1 MDKVKQN
8 YEEIL
13 ELVFKISY
21 LCLSFATFVS
31 VIYISPVQPIL
42 VKLTLALGALV
53 ILVRVINW
61 KKYRKMPCLILM
73 VLFCLSFLLST
84 FMNRQYGMTDNL
96 KWILWTGLQFFA
108 LYVCDV
114 ERDTEKYRKEFNVIA
129 HLMII
134 GTAIAAAAS
143 LIMLTQSYSEFLT
156 TAEGEFIVTGFTWD
170 RLWGVY
176 TDPNYGA
183 VFSVIGVV
191 LSVYFLLRQKGI
203 KKVLYIITAILD
215 FGYVIYSDSRTGE
228 IAFVLCTG
236 WLLYFY
242 LIRKGNSAKDK
253 KQKYIRCLKSILI
266 LICIMAV
273 AVGGT
278 SLLKTENIKYQTEV
292 AQKAKVQKSLQS
304 NKKSKKN
311 TNKKKGTKKKKGTN
325 KKKSEIETARQK
337 NIENDATNGRF
348 ALWNSAIEVW
358 ETSPV
363 YGAGY
368 STFVAYARENV
379 SDTYAVNND
388 QGDYTSMHNAFFNA
402 LAFQG
407 GIGFIL
413 LILITLRIIQY
424 VFVTV
429 IKEKDKLYLTAM
441 LAAVGA
447 TGISMMFL
455 LDGLYTNSPSACIL
469 WVFSGYLVQYT
480 YKTRR
485 EEKV

>member
-73 VLFCLSFLLST
+73 ILFCLSFLLST

-114 ERDTEKYRKEFNVIA
+114 ERDTEKYRREFDIIA

-143 LIMLTQSYSEFLT
+143 LIMLAQSYSQFLT
-156 TAEGEFIVTGFTWD
+156 TPEGEFIVTGFTWD

-183 VFSVIGVV
+183 VFSVIGVI
-191 LSVYFLLRQKGI
+191 LSVFFMIEKKGI
-203 KKVLYIITAILD
+203 RKLFYIITAIFD
-215 FGYVIYSDSRTGE
+215 FGYVVYSDSRTGE
-228 IAFVLCTG
+228 IAFVLGVGC
-236 WLLYFY
+236 LLYFC
-242 LIRKGNSAKDK
+242 LIRRESKGKGS
-253 KQKYIRCLKSILI
+253 KYRAAGYVKSLLI
-266 LICIMAV
+266 VVCVMAV
-273 AVGGT
+273 AVCGE
-278 SLLKTENIKYQTEV
+278 SFLKTENIRYQTEV
-292 AQKAKVQKSLQS
+292 TQKAAAQKNTAIAGNPQSSASNAGKKTKQQKSKSS
-304 NKKSKKN
+304 NVQ
-311 TNKKKGTKKKKGTN
+311 
-325 KKKSEIETARQK
+325 TARQQ
-337 NIENDATNGRF
+337 NIEKDATNGRF
-348 ALWNSAIEVW
+348 SLWKSAVEVW
-358 ETSPV
+358 QTSPI

-368 STFVAYARENV
+368 STFVAYAKENIP
-379 SDTYAVNND
+379 DTYAVNNE
-388 QGDYTSMHNAFFNA
+388 QGNYTSMHNAFFNT

-407 GIGFIL
+407 GIGFVLFL
-413 LILITLRIIQY
+413 LITIRIVQYVLLPVIRKNDGAELYLIT
-424 VFVTV
+424 
-429 IKEKDKLYLTAM
+429 M
-441 LAAVGA
+441 LASAGAVV
-447 TGISMMFL
+447 ISMLFL
-455 LDGLYTNSPSACIL
+455 LDGIYTNSPSACIL
-469 WVFSGYLVQYT
+469 WIFSGYLVQYT
-480 YKTRR
+480 YKIRS

>member
-1 MDKVKQN
+1 MNKVKQN

-21 LCLSFATFVS
+21 LCLAFATFVS

-42 VKLTLALGALV
+42 VKLTLVLGALV
-53 ILVRVINW
+53 ILVRIINW

-114 ERDTEKYRKEFNVIA
+114 ERDTEKYRREFHIMA
-129 HLMII
+129 HLMIA

-143 LIMLTQSYSEFLT
+143 LIMLAQSYSQFLT

-183 VFSVIGVV
+183 VFSVIAVI
-191 LSVYFLLRQKGI
+191 LSVYFLIWQKGI
-203 KKVLYIITAILD
+203 KKFLYIITIILN

-236 WLLYFY
+236 CLVYFY
-242 LIRKGNSAKDK
+242 FIRRKNEKEENRHGAFR
-253 KQKYIRCLKSILI
+253 YVKSIL
-266 LICIMAV
+266 LVLCIMAV
-273 AVGGT
+273 AVGGEYF
-278 SLLKTENIKYQTEV
+278 LKTENIKYQTEV
-292 AQKAKVQKSLQS
+292 AQKAAQQAAQKTTKNISQSKKSAGTDKKSSGQAKVQ
-304 NKKSKKN
+304 
-311 TNKKKGTKKKKGTN
+311 
-325 KKKSEIETARQK
+325 TARQQ
-337 NIENDATNGRF
+337 NIEKDATNGRF
-348 ALWNSAIEVW
+348 SLWKSAVEVW
-358 ETSPV
+358 KTSPV

-368 STFVAYARENV
+368 STFVSYAKEHV
-379 SDTYAVNND
+379 PDTYAVNNE
-388 QGDYTSMHNAFFNA
+388 QGDYTSMHNAFFNT

-407 GIGFIL
+407 GIGFVL
-413 LILITLRIIQY
+413 FILITVRIIQY
-424 VFVTV
+424 VLVPV
-429 IKEKDKLYLTAM
+429 IKKNDENTLYLITM
-441 LAAVGA
+441 LAVAGTVV
-447 TGISMMFL
+447 ISMLFL
-455 LDGLYTNSPSACIL
+455 LDGIYTNSPSACIL
-469 WVFSGYLVQYT
+469 WVVSGYLVQYT
-480 YKTRR
+480 YKIRR
-485 EEKV
+485 EEKA

>member
-42 VKLTLALGALV
+42 VKLTLVLGALV

-134 GTAIAAAAS
+134 GTVIAAAAS
-143 LIMLTQSYSEFLT
+143 LIMLAQSYSQFLT

-191 LSVYFLLRQKGI
+191 LSVYFLIRQKGI

-215 FGYVIYSDSRTGE
+215 FGYIVYSDSRTGE
-228 IAFVLCTG
+228 IAFILCTG
-236 WLLYFY
+236 CFLYFY
-242 LIRKGNSAKDK
+242 LIRRKNNREERKHGSFR
-253 KQKYIRCLKSILI
+253 YVKSILI
-266 LICIMAV
+266 VLCIMAV
-273 AVGGT
+273 AVGGDYF
-278 SLLKTENIKYQTEV
+278 LKTENIKYQTEV
-292 AQKAKVQKSLQS
+292 AQKVAQEAAQKNAKNIGESKKSTVTGKKSSGQTKVQ
-304 NKKSKKN
+304 
-311 TNKKKGTKKKKGTN
+311 
-325 KKKSEIETARQK
+325 TARQQ
-337 NIENDATNGRF
+337 NIEKDATNGRF
-348 ALWNSAIEVW
+348 SLWKSAIEVW

-368 STFVAYARENV
+368 STFVPYAKEHVPN
-379 SDTYAVNND
+379 TYAVNNE
-388 QGDYTSMHNAFFNA
+388 QGDYTSMHNAFFNT

-407 GIGFIL
+407 GIGFVL
-413 LILITLRIIQY
+413 FILITARIIQY
-424 VFVTV
+424 VLLPV
-429 IKEKDKLYLTAM
+429 IRKKDENALYLITM
-441 LAAVGA
+441 LAATGA
-447 TGISMMFL
+447 VVISMLFL
-455 LDGLYTNSPSACIL
+455 LDGIYTNSPSACIL
-469 WVFSGYLVQYT
+469 WMFSGYLVQYT
-480 YKTRR
+480 YKLRR
-485 EEKV
+485 EEKA

>member
-1 MDKVKQN
+1 MDKGKQN

-53 ILVRVINW
+53 ILMRVINW

-73 VLFCLSFLLST
+73 ILFCLSFLLST

-114 ERDTEKYRKEFNVIA
+114 ERDTEKYRREFDIIA

-134 GTAIAAAAS
+134 GTVIAAAAS
-143 LIMLTQSYSEFLT
+143 LVMLAQSYSQFLT

-183 VFSVIGVV
+183 VFSVIGLV
-191 LSVYFLLRQKGI
+191 LSVYFLIRQKGI

-215 FGYVIYSDSRTGE
+215 FSYVIYSDSRTGE
-228 IAFVLCTG
+228 IAFILCTG
-236 WLLYFY
+236 CLLYFY
-242 LIRKGNSAKDK
+242 LIRRKNNREEK
-253 KQKYIRCLKSILI
+253 KHGFFRYVKSILI
-266 LICIMAV
+266 VLCIMAV
-273 AVGGT
+273 AVGGDYF
-278 SLLKTENIKYQTEV
+278 LKTENIKYQTEV
-292 AQKAKVQKSLQS
+292 AKKTAQEAAQKNAKNIGESKKSTATGKKSSGQTKVQ
-304 NKKSKKN
+304 
-311 TNKKKGTKKKKGTN
+311 
-325 KKKSEIETARQK
+325 TARQQ
-337 NIENDATNGRF
+337 NIEKDATNGRF
-348 ALWNSAIEVW
+348 SLWKSAIEVW

-368 STFVAYARENV
+368 STFVSYAKEYV
-379 SDTYAVNND
+379 PDTYAVNNE
-388 QGDYTSMHNAFFNA
+388 QGDYTSMHNAFFNT

-413 LILITLRIIQY
+413 FILIAVRIIQY
-424 VFVTV
+424 VLIPV
-429 IKEKDKLYLTAM
+429 IRKNDGDRLYLIAM
-441 LAAVGA
+441 LAATGA
-447 TGISMMFL
+447 VVISMLFL
-455 LDGLYTNSPSACIL
+455 LDGIYTNSPSACIL
-469 WVFSGYLVQYT
+469 WMFSGYLVQYT
-480 YKTRR
+480 YKIRS